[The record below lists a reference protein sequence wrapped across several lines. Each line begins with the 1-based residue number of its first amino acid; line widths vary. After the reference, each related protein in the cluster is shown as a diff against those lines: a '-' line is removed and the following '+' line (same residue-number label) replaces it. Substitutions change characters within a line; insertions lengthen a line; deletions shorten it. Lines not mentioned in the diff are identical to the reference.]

1 MAANPQTGR
10 VTLQTVAEA
19 AGVHRSTAS
28 RALNPLET
36 KRVGDQTVSRVR
48 MVAEQLGYE
57 PHPWARSLRTNR
69 TLTIGLL
76 IPRLT
81 DVVLAGMFEAA
92 ADRAREHGYQ
102 AVTVSTG
109 EQEGVSRQL
118 VEGLL
123 DRRVDGLILATA
135 TLEDPLA
142 DELKEQGVPFVLM
155 NRSSRDHLVV
165 RGDDALGGYLATKH
179 LLAQGHDRIG
189 FIAGALQ
196 TSTSHSRL
204 EGYRRAHDGAG
215 LAVDPALIVPSSFGI
230 DGGIAAAGQLLSL
243 DDPPTA
249 IFAVN
254 DATAIGAIATIRDL
268 GLTVPTDLA
277 MVGYNNTDV
286 GQALNVPLSS
296 VAIPLQ
302 QMGRLAVDMLMARLA
317 GDEPESIVLPPRLIV
332 RASSSWERA
341 RTKHGPERQR
351 ASPVAG

>member
-1 MAANPQTGR
+1 MQTAR

-28 RALNPLET
+28 RALNPLEA
-36 KRVGDQTVSRVR
+36 KRMGDQTVARVR
-48 MVAEQLGYE
+48 LVAETLGYE

-81 DVVLAGMFEAA
+81 DVVLAATFEAA
-92 ADRAREHGYQ
+92 EDRAREHGFQ

-109 EQEGVSRQL
+109 EKEGASRQL
-118 VEGLL
+118 VDVLL
-123 DRRVDGLILATA
+123 ERRVDGLIMATA
-135 TLEDPLA
+135 TLDDPVV
-142 DELKEQGVPFVLM
+142 DELEAKGVPFVLM
-155 NRSSRDHLVV
+155 NRGSRHHVVV
-165 RGDDALGGYLATKH
+165 RGDDSLGGYLATKH
-179 LLAQGHDRIG
+179 LIAQGHDRIG

-196 TSTSHSRL
+196 TSTAHSRL
-204 EGYRRAHDGAG
+204 EGYRRAHEGAG
-215 LAVDPALIVPSSFGI
+215 KSVDPALIVPSSFAV

-254 DATAIGAIATIRDL
+254 DATAIGAMSTLRDL
-268 GLTVPTDLA
+268 GLTVPADVA
-277 MVGYNNTDV
+277 MVGYNNTDI
-286 GQALNVPLSS
+286 GAALSVPLSS

-317 GDEPESIVLPPRLIV
+317 GEHPESLILPPRLIV
-332 RASSSWERA
+332 RASSSRE
-341 RTKHGPERQR
+341 KG
-351 ASPVAG
+351 